1 MAPNILQQVLYLI
14 ILEFTASQIYAPPQI
29 VASNGQVLI
38 RLGGYDTYGAQRL
51 TATVSGAS
59 ELNGRLSQLSRVF
72 STYGYEPKAGDP
84 IINNDSVVTGS
95 LNRVLYTPNYVGTQS
110 QISKLDSF
118 TYRLSNGTSISL
130 PGYIIIVSADSGG
143 ILGFDFNEGNNQG
156 WYIYGNQIL
165 SEASFEPSSR
175 GSLLNYYIYGSDD
188 EINVDSRG
196 GDTALWY
203 FQAPQSSLV
212 NLNVA
217 YKGYL
222 RFDLSALAGDF
233 SQLNPPSTNVV
244 ELECSKCNGPNK
256 LGLTLGFPISALSSP
271 FNGSTT
277 TFTLSLDETFGWLKD
292 PQNVLL
298 QWSVPSQC
306 DMINVLSGLTALRIL
321 GDWTTWYE
329 TIAMDNVMI
338 YNLKCTANLFNLC
351 TVRANVIIAQL
362 PLCAFGTTCSC

>member
-1 MAPNILQQVLYLI
+1 MIVTFLRQVVVSLILKI
-14 ILEFTASQIYAPPQI
+14 AASQIYAPPQI

-59 ELNGRLSQLSRVF
+59 ELNGQLSQLSRVF
-72 STYGYEPKAGDP
+72 SAYGYEPKAGDP
-84 IINNDSVVTGS
+84 IINDDTVVTGS
-95 LNRVLYTPNYVGTQS
+95 SNRILYTPKNVGAQG

-118 TYRLSNGTSISL
+118 TYNLSNGTAVSP
-130 PGYIIIVSADSGG
+130 PGNVIIVSADSGG
-143 ILGFDFNEGNNQG
+143 ILGFDFNQGSNEG

-165 SEASFEPSSR
+165 SAASFEPSSR
-175 GSLLNYYIYGSDD
+175 GNRINYYIYGSDD
-188 EINVDSRG
+188 EINVGPQG
-196 GDTALWY
+196 GDMALWY
-203 FQAPQSSLV
+203 FQAPQISLV

-233 SQLNPPSTNVV
+233 SRLNPPSTNIV
-244 ELECSKCNGPNK
+244 ELECSECDGPTMP
-256 LGLTLGFPISALSSP
+256 GLTLGFPISALPYS

-277 TFTLSLDETFGWLKD
+277 TFTLSFEETFGWLKN
-292 PQNVLL
+292 PQNALL
-298 QWSVPSQC
+298 QWSLPSQC

-321 GDWTTWYE
+321 GDWTSWYE

-338 YNLKCTANLFNLC
+338 YNLKCMS
-351 TVRANVIIAQL
+351 I
-362 PLCAFGTTCSC
+362 